1 MAGDRSASGAGLG
14 ASGALCMITTVFLFQ
29 TLLENFFY
37 KASYFDEAI
46 AALFLAGFFL
56 LVVFG
61 AQSYRSTVGGQ
72 NRNMQSRA
80 LLSYLST
87 TVKGYDA
94 EGAVGIDEDAEV
106 GKVLILREG
115 RSGYALRIY
124 RADGMLVE
132 DYARTDAGLRP
143 EDAQVIGETA
153 VFDPVLTADGLL
165 TVSCDAGK
173 VLLHLR
179 SEGAGT

>member
-1 MAGDRSASGAGLG
+1 MKKTGQGGLG
-14 ASGALCMITTVFLFQ
+14 LYTIG
-29 TLLENFFY
+29 
-37 KASYFDEAI
+37 I

-61 AQSYRSTVGGQ
+61 AQSYRNTVGGQ
-72 NRNMQSRA
+72 NRNMHSRA

-87 TVKGYDA
+87 TVKAYDA
-94 EGAVGIDEDAEV
+94 EDAVRIDEDGKL
-106 GKVLILREG
+106 GKVLVLSEG

-124 RADGMLVE
+124 RADGSLVE
-132 DYARTDAGLRP
+132 DYARADAALRP
-143 EDAQVIGETA
+143 EDAQIIGATE
-153 VFDPVLTADGLL
+153 VFDPVLTTDGLL

-179 SEGAGT
+179 SEEAGA

>member
-1 MAGDRSASGAGLG
+1 MNKNRHAGLG
-14 ASGALCMITTVFLFQ
+14 LYTIG
-29 TLLENFFY
+29 
-37 KASYFDEAI
+37 I

-115 RSGYALRIY
+115 RSG
-124 RADGMLVE
+124 G
-132 DYARTDAGLRP
+132 
-143 EDAQVIGETA
+143 EDAEVPKNGGKIADLKLQHIPENTA
-153 VFDPVLTADGLL
+153 RICIP
-165 TVSCDAGK
+165 
-173 VLLHLR
+173 R
-179 SEGAGT
+179 S

>member
-1 MAGDRSASGAGLG
+1 MKKGMRNAA
-14 ASGALCMITTVFLFQ
+14 ALL
-29 TLLENFFY
+29 
-37 KASYFDEAI
+37 

-61 AQSYRSTVGGQ
+61 AQSYRNTVGGQ
-72 NRNMQSRA
+72 NRNMHSRA

-87 TVKGYDA
+87 TVKAYDA
-94 EGAVGIDEDAEV
+94 EDAVRIDEDGEQ
-106 GKVLILREG
+106 GKVLVLSES

-124 RADGMLVE
+124 RAGGSLVE
-132 DYARTDAGLRP
+132 DYARADAAFRP
-143 EDAQVIGETA
+143 EDAQIIGATE

-179 SEGAGT
+179 SEEAGA

>member
-1 MAGDRSASGAGLG
+1 MNKNRHAGLG
-14 ASGALCMITTVFLFQ
+14 LYTIG
-29 TLLENFFY
+29 
-37 KASYFDEAI
+37 I

-94 EGAVGIDEDAEV
+94 EGAVGIDEDGEV

-132 DYARTDAGLRP
+132 EGTHHELMEARGEYYTLFTTQARRYIEGGREIDPEEVYHDDYAHDDRLAGS
-143 EDAQVIGETA
+143 DSSMSNHATHA
-153 VFDPVLTADGLL
+153 N
-165 TVSCDAGK
+165 
-173 VLLHLR
+173 HLIEMMIW
-179 SEGAGT
+179 SALQI

>member
-1 MAGDRSASGAGLG
+1 MKKNGQSGLG
-14 ASGALCMITTVFLFQ
+14 LYTIG
-29 TLLENFFY
+29 
-37 KASYFDEAI
+37 I
-46 AALFLAGFFL
+46 AALFLAGFLL

-61 AQSYRSTVGGQ
+61 AQSYRDTVKGQ
-72 NRNMQSRA
+72 NRNMHSRA

-87 TVKGYDA
+87 TIKGYDA
-94 EGAVGIDEDAEV
+94 EGAVRVDEDGEH
-106 GKVLILREG
+106 GKVLILSEG

-124 RADGMLVE
+124 RANGSLVE
-132 DYARTDAGLRP
+132 DYARADAALRP
-143 EDAQVIGETA
+143 EDAQIIGATE

-179 SEGAGT
+179 SEVAGA

>member
-1 MAGDRSASGAGLG
+1 MNKNRHAGLG
-14 ASGALCMITTVFLFQ
+14 LYTIG
-29 TLLENFFY
+29 
-37 KASYFDEAI
+37 I

-94 EGAVGIDEDAEV
+94 EGAVGIDEDGEV

-132 DYARTDAGLRP
+132 DYARTDAGLR
-143 EDAQVIGETA
+143 A

-179 SEGAGT
+179 SEEAGT

>member
-1 MAGDRSASGAGLG
+1 MNKNRHAGLG
-14 ASGALCMITTVFLFQ
+14 LYMIG
-29 TLLENFFY
+29 
-37 KASYFDEAI
+37 I

-56 LVVFG
+56 LVIFG

-124 RADGMLVE
+124 RADGRLVE

>member
-1 MAGDRSASGAGLG
+1 MNKNRHAGLG
-14 ASGALCMITTVFLFQ
+14 LYMIG
-29 TLLENFFY
+29 
-37 KASYFDEAI
+37 I

-94 EGAVGIDEDAEV
+94 KGAVGIDEDAEV

>member
-1 MAGDRSASGAGLG
+1 MR
-14 ASGALCMITTVFLFQ
+14 
-29 TLLENFFY
+29 
-37 KASYFDEAI
+37 
-46 AALFLAGFFL
+46 
-56 LVVFG
+56 
-61 AQSYRSTVGGQ
+61 
-72 NRNMQSRA
+72 
-80 LLSYLST
+80 
-87 TVKGYDA
+87 
-94 EGAVGIDEDAEV
+94 IDEDGEV

>member
-1 MAGDRSASGAGLG
+1 MKKTGQGGLG
-14 ASGALCMITTVFLFQ
+14 LYTIG
-29 TLLENFFY
+29 
-37 KASYFDEAI
+37 I

-61 AQSYRSTVGGQ
+61 AQSYRNTVGGQ
-72 NRNMQSRA
+72 NRNMHSRA

-87 TVKGYDA
+87 TVKAYDA
-94 EGAVGIDEDAEV
+94 EDAVRIDEDGKL
-106 GKVLILREG
+106 GKVLVLSEG

-124 RADGMLVE
+124 RAGGSLVE
-132 DYARTDAGLRP
+132 DYARADAALRP
-143 EDAQVIGETA
+143 EDAQIIGETE

-179 SEGAGT
+179 SEEAGA

>member
-1 MAGDRSASGAGLG
+1 MA
-14 ASGALCMITTVFLFQ
+14 
-29 TLLENFFY
+29 FY
-37 KASYFDEAI
+37 TI
-46 AALFLAGFFL
+46 AVVGLFLAGFFL

-94 EGAVGIDEDAEV
+94 EGAVRIDEDGEV

-124 RADGMLVE
+124 RADKKSSSF
-132 DYARTDAGLRP
+132 LRP
-143 EDAQVIGETA
+143 
-153 VFDPVLTADGLL
+153 VLYK
-165 TVSCDAGK
+165 S
-173 VLLHLR
+173 
-179 SEGAGT
+179 